1 MCQLS
6 PQFRYRQMELRM
18 HRYFKKNENILKV
31 KTHLG
36 ECSVGDWWDFYIF
49 FVKYFPIFSS

>member
-31 KTHLG
+31 KTYLG
-36 ECSVGDWWDFYIF
+36 ECSVGDWWDFAL
-49 FVKYFPIFSS
+49 